1 MKEGSSFL
9 MPCYYW
15 FYAGFVT
22 CKKVA
27 QASFFLWQYILGI
40 QFAIFED
47 MISDVRH
54 KDAEKKT
61 AVGSSTFKTP
71 EVQALCEIAQLVGS
85 ATELQTTLSEI
96 LRILHDTLYMERAS
110 LVLFDE
116 TAGHLTI
123 KASYGLT
130 EEEKERGVYNLD
142 EGVIGKVF
150 RSKSP
155 FVVRDIKSEP
165 LFLNRTQSRSIDK
178 SNIAFIGVP
187 VLLRNE
193 PVGVLTLDRLFA
205 PDVSF
210 EEDVHFITVVA
221 TLIAQFIEL
230 NKTIKQKEDLWIE
243 ENRSLRAELEKR
255 YSRHNI
261 IGQSKVMREVFQL
274 IDRVAPSTATAL
286 LLGESGTGKELV
298 ARAIHHAGP
307 RVKQPFVKVNCAAL
321 PENLLESELL
331 GHEKGAFTGAT
342 SFKKG
347 RFELADGGT
356 LFLDEIGELPL
367 NLQAK
372 LLRVLQEKSFERL
385 GGTKTISVDVR
396 IIAATNINLK
406 EATIDRRFRSDLYY
420 RLNVVPIMLPPLRD
434 RKEDIPLLLDF
445 FLRESNER
453 NGKQMRFSREAVEF
467 LKSYTWSGNVREMQ
481 NLVERMVIVTDDG
494 LCKLNDLPSV
504 MLAEPERQ
512 TINEQPDSGEHPTG
526 EDGHPWPGEMKTPLK
541 VVEKDLVESALQR
554 NGWVQARAARELGI
568 SQRQIGYKIKKYGI
582 IPPEH
587 IRIRPD

>member
-1 MKEGSSFL
+1 MRNKTLVVIYCIS
-9 MPCYYW
+9 
-15 FYAGFVT
+15 
-22 CKKVA
+22 
-27 QASFFLWQYILGI
+27 ILGI
-40 QFAIFED
+40 QFAIILS
-47 MISDVRH
+47 MGSNAC
-54 KDAEKKT
+54 KKGMKKKT
-61 AVGSSTFKTP
+61 DVSERTSTFKTP

-85 ATELQTTLSEI
+85 AAELKTTLSEI

-110 LVLFDE
+110 LVLLDD
-116 TAGHLTI
+116 TARHLTI
-123 KASYGLT
+123 KASYGLSK
-130 EEEKERGVYNLD
+130 EEKKRGVYHLD

-150 RSKSP
+150 RSKFP

-193 PVGVLTLDRLFA
+193 PAGVLTVDRLLA
-205 PDVSF
+205 PEVSF

-230 NKTIKQKEDLWIE
+230 NKAIKQKEDVWIE
-243 ENRSLRAELEKR
+243 ENRTLRAELDKR

-261 IGQSKVMREVFQL
+261 IGQSKAMQEVFQL
-274 IDRVAPSTATAL
+274 IDKIAPSAATAL

-307 RVKQPFVKVNCAAL
+307 RVAKPFIKINCAAL
-321 PENLLESELL
+321 PEHLLESELV

-342 SFKKG
+342 SLKKG

-385 GGTKTISVDVR
+385 GGTETISVDVR
-396 IIAATNINLK
+396 IIAATNVNLEK
-406 EATIDRRFRSDLYY
+406 ATVQGKFRADLYY
-420 RLNVVPIMLPPLRD
+420 RLNVVPIVLPPLRD

-445 FLRESNER
+445 FLRESNKR
-453 NGKQMRFSREAVEF
+453 NGKQMKLSQEAIEVMEH
-467 LKSYTWSGNVREMQ
+467 YNWPGNVREMQ
-481 NLVERMVIVTDDG
+481 NLLERMVIISDDG
-494 LCKLNDLPSV
+494 WCKVHDLPSV
-504 MLAEPERQ
+504 MLAEPEMHINDEDHDISGIEEHEDSRAGSGSQ
-512 TINEQPDSGEHPTG
+512 TSS
-526 EDGHPWPGEMKTPLK
+526 LK
-541 VVEKDLVESALQR
+541 NMEKEIVESAMQR

-582 IPPEH
+582 VPPDH
-587 IRIRPD
+587 IHFKTN